1 MYQNC
6 IRTTNAK
13 ITFSNLVCL
22 APYFVKKNKK
32 KNHLMLKILVDFIF
46 KLDYMKVKGP
56 LAIKVVFLFIILNNG
71 IHFSTTR
78 IYYSLKIVGITAE

>member
-1 MYQNC
+1 
-6 IRTTNAK
+6 
-13 ITFSNLVCL
+13 
-22 APYFVKKNKK
+22 
-32 KNHLMLKILVDFIF
+32 MLKILVDFIF

-78 IYYSLKIVGITAE
+78 IYYSLKIVRITAE